1 VIQSIQG
8 IPSFPGG
15 GMIQNKKKLDHKTD
29 DGVFNLEELGDMINQ
44 TPNATPMNT
53 YADDE
58 D

>member
-1 VIQSIQG
+1 
-8 IPSFPGG
+8 
-15 GMIQNKKKLDHKTD
+15 MIQNKKKLDHKTD